1 MILAD
6 KILSL
11 RKKNGWSQEELA
23 EKLNVSRQS
32 ISKWESTGSIPDIN
46 KILELAK
53 IFGVSTDYLLKD
65 DQEEVTYSDTDDTNN
80 TRRIS
85 LNEANEYIE
94 AKKTLGKSRALGAVL
109 CILSPVPLILLAG
122 MSQYRPWNI
131 SISEPLTSGIGVAVL
146 LLMIAAAVSIFIT
159 GKTRIQRFGYLD
171 KNDFELEYGVSG
183 IIREKQRTYENKFV
197 NNKAIAAVLCVLCV
211 LPLIIAGVAG
221 ASDWILII
229 LTGLL
234 FAMLAVAVYIF
245 VTTGAEKQ
253 SYDKLLSEG
262 FYDRAEE
269 RNNKKSTKLS
279 GIYWPFV
286 VAIYLGWSFIAGSW
300 DVSWIVFPVAGVLFG
315 GIRAIFRDNP

>member
-6 KILSL
+6 KILNL

-46 KILELAK
+46 KILELAR

-65 DQEEVTYSDTDDTNN
+65 DQEEVSYSDTDDTNN
-80 TRRIS
+80 TRRVS
-85 LNEANEYIE
+85 LNEANEYIDT
-94 AKKTLGKSRALGAVL
+94 KKALGKSRALGAVL

-131 SISEPLTSGIGVAVL
+131 SISESLSSGIGVAVL

-171 KNDFELEYGVSG
+171 KCDFELDYGVSG
-183 IIREKQRTYENKFV
+183 IIGEKQRAYEKKYV
-197 NNKAIAAVLCVLCV
+197 NNKAIAAVVCVLCV

-221 ASDWILII
+221 ASDWILIL

-234 FAMLAVAVYIF
+234 FAMLAFAVYIF

-253 SYDKLLSEG
+253 SYDKLLYEG
-262 FYDRAEE
+262 FYDRAEKE
-269 RNNKKSTKLS
+269 NNKRAAKLS

-286 VAIYLGWSFIAGSW
+286 VAIYLGWSLIANSW
-300 DVSWIVFPVAGVLFG
+300 DISWVVFPVAALMFG
-315 GIRAIFRDNP
+315 GIKAIFRDNT